1 VWRFFNNLLP
11 THWQQAELDYSP
23 TFNNLQQQQSRQLAV
38 GVQQSDMISVNLSAR
53 SNNYL
58 HTDLRWLESHDIGS
72 VRHTRYPQTQA
83 IRQAALS
90 LTHAEIRNSTTLEV
104 GGTRR
109 AAIVIHVRELL
120 TVRAHCSHNNYV
132 PEPDE
137 ILFLHGIQVRHI
149 MSRTVA

>member
-11 THWQQAELDYSP
+11 THWQQAELDDSP
-23 TFNNLQQQQSRQLAV
+23 TFNNFQQQQSSQLAV

-72 VRHTRYPQTQA
+72 VRHTRYPQAQA

-90 LTHAEIRNSTTLEV
+90 LTQAEIRYAQHLRLE
-104 GGTRR
+104 
-109 AAIVIHVRELL
+109 ELAVL
-120 TVRAHCSHNNYV
+120 RLLS
-132 PEPDE
+132 P
-137 ILFLHGIQVRHI
+137 
-149 MSRTVA
+149 